1 MTQHQSACLENIVVT
16 IDSVKTHI
24 SNIKDV
30 LYPILEDCKRAL
42 IETAT
47 NVLSKLDTNS
57 SYLSKNIDESKMEL
71 FDRLSEVNSSV
82 SVSLENVIA
91 DLSRSKEEIILSVC
105 NVNTQL
111 SKNITSLSEF
121 AKLQEQSIKKNNEG
135 ISAAVELIK
144 ESIKSI
150 SDTRNILMN
159 EMSSGSDKLVDLL
172 NKHSGGIDSTKE
184 LIIQCRDSV
193 QKDFQAQNS
202 QLKEYLINEFKNQYL
217 LQNDI
222 NNNIGNLE
230 KTLQDSLTQLSEKI
244 DKNGKINKGLL
255 ITIIV
260 LMAMALLYSI
270 CL

>member
-1 MTQHQSACLENIVVT
+1 
-16 IDSVKTHI
+16 
-24 SNIKDV
+24 
-30 LYPILEDCKRAL
+30 
-42 IETAT
+42 
-47 NVLSKLDTNS
+47 
-57 SYLSKNIDESKMEL
+57 
-71 FDRLSEVNSSV
+71 
-82 SVSLENVIA
+82 
-91 DLSRSKEEIILSVC
+91 
-105 NVNTQL
+105 
-111 SKNITSLSEF
+111 
-121 AKLQEQSIKKNNEG
+121 
-135 ISAAVELIK
+135 
-144 ESIKSI
+144 
-150 SDTRNILMN
+150 MN

-222 NNNIGNLE
+222 NNNICNLE